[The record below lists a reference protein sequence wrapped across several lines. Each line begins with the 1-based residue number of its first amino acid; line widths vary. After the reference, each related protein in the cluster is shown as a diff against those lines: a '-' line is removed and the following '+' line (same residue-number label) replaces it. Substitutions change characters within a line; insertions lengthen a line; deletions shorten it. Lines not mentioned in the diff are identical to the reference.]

1 MILKTATVIQGTE
14 ISISEGVTKPV
25 RAVVRFEGATYNAV
39 VKTLSIQHVAAEC
52 FAALLLDGWGL
63 PVAQPL
69 LIEGEQLR
77 FGSLDGGYPNLKQKI
92 GWDGNLDENQ
102 KNSLYRLGALIMSE
116 LKETPIAICA
126 DEAIGNFDRNLGNI
140 LWDGSKVAFIDHER
154 AFGLSDDVEANKL
167 ASLIQISDKSKSIEA
182 SSVARALAFNS
193 AILDTFECEGLN
205 ISDLKSYVSNRVNS
219 LASRVLNRFPQP
231 KDLFQQ

>member
-14 ISISEGVTKPV
+14 ISISDGITKPV
-25 RAVVRFEGATYNAV
+25 RAVVRLEGATYNAV
-39 VKTLSIQHVAAEC
+39 IKNLPIQHVAAEC
-52 FAALLLDGWGL
+52 FAALL

-77 FGSLDGGYPNLKQKI
+77 FGSLDDGYPNLKQKI
-92 GWDGNLDENQ
+92 GWDDNLDENQ

-154 AFGLSDDVEANKL
+154 AFGLSNDAEANKL
-167 ASLIQISDKSKSIEA
+167 ASLIQISDKSKNIEA

-193 AILDTFECEGLN
+193 AILDTFDCEGLN

-219 LASRVLNRFPQP
+219 LANRELNRFPQP
-231 KDLFQQ
+231 KDLFRQ

>member
-14 ISISEGVTKPV
+14 ISISDGITKPV
-25 RAVVRFEGATYNAV
+25 RAVVRLEGATYNAV
-39 VKTLSIQHVAAEC
+39 IKNLPIQHVAAEC
-52 FAALLLDGWGL
+52 FAALL

-77 FGSLDGGYPNLKQKI
+77 FGSLDDGYPNLKQKI
-92 GWDGNLDENQ
+92 GWDDNLDDNQ
-102 KNSLYRLGALIMSE
+102 KNSLYRLSALIMSE

-154 AFGLSDDVEANKL
+154 AFGLSNDAEANKL
-167 ASLIQISDKSKSIEA
+167 ASLIQISDKSKNIEA

-193 AILDTFECEGLN
+193 AILDTFDCEGLN

-219 LASRVLNRFPQP
+219 LANRETN
-231 KDLFQQ
+231 L